1 MADDSELLCRY
12 CQERSEAAFTEL
24 VGRHFNMVYFAAFRR
39 VGGDAHLAQD
49 VSQAVFTRLAIKAP
63 ALAERA
69 SIAGWLYNCT
79 CFVAARQMRSE
90 RRWQARQAQA
100 QTLME
105 INAAPA
111 DRMDWERL
119 MPVIDEALN
128 GLGEW
133 DRELVLLRYF
143 QENSFIEI
151 SAREGLSADAA
162 RFRLNRAL
170 EKMRTRLARRGIE
183 STSAALG
190 LVLAGQAQADAPT
203 GAAATIAKAAFAAQ
217 ASAAGVLPLTHI
229 LMSITKLKAGIF
241 AVIAVAVIGTLVVR
255 DVRRDIQIRD
265 LQRQFQSLQS
275 EHERLAAQT
284 QPNVDP
290 KSAGAQL
297 IGLRS
302 KLEERQT
309 RSADPQSNS
318 RPGLKPK
325 MKAIASATN
334 AGVATPFAS
343 LETEIWANYT
353 GNVDALAKMITFVP
367 EAKDAADKLW
377 ASLPAEVRSQF
388 PTPESVVATLMAEA
402 FPSDFMGY
410 QVTGDQQNGPTPDYW
425 LLQFQYQKSD
435 GTTVDNRAV
444 ALQQINGNWMVM
456 VGANGVQRLA
466 ARFLS
471 GTAPASN

>member
-1 MADDSELLCRY
+1 
-12 CQERSEAAFTEL
+12 
-24 VGRHFNMVYFAAFRR
+24 
-39 VGGDAHLAQD
+39 
-49 VSQAVFTRLAIKAP
+49 
-63 ALAERA
+63 
-69 SIAGWLYNCT
+69 
-79 CFVAARQMRSE
+79 
-90 RRWQARQAQA
+90 
-100 QTLME
+100 
-105 INAAPA
+105 
-111 DRMDWERL
+111 
-119 MPVIDEALN
+119 
-128 GLGEW
+128 
-133 DRELVLLRYF
+133 
-143 QENSFIEI
+143 
-151 SAREGLSADAA
+151 
-162 RFRLNRAL
+162 
-170 EKMRTRLARRGIE
+170 MRTRLARRGIE